1 MKKHPA
7 KIYGLVVG
15 PLLFALVMLFVR
27 PAGMSEEARMVLA
40 STLWIATWWITEA
53 IPIPVTS
60 LLPLVLFPLTNS
72 MKAVDVGKSYGDP
85 IIFLYLGGFII
96 AVAIEK
102 WGLHRRIALNTIL
115 RTGTDSRYIILGFM
129 LATAFISMWISNTA
143 TAVMMLPIGTA
154 IISQLSTDQ
163 SPKEFSK
170 ALMLSI
176 AYAASIGGMATLIGT
191 PTNLVFAGIVRETY
205 QTEITFMQ
213 WMSIG
218 VPVSIILLVISWI
231 YLTRFG
237 FKLEKNSVMGGREEI
252 RNMLRSLGK
261 VTFEEKAVGI
271 VFSLTALCWMLR
283 SVILTKWLPGIDD
296 SVIAI
301 AGAMLLFLIPSRNVR
316 GTMLIDWKAAVNIP
330 WGIILLFGGGLA
342 IASGFQSTGL
352 ASWIGGQLTLLQGIP
367 ALLLI
372 VILISSVTLLSEIA
386 SNVATAAM
394 ILPILVALALAIG
407 IHPYIL
413 MVAATLAAS
422 CGFMLPV
429 ATPPNAVVF
438 SSGYLTIRD
447 MMKAGFWMD
456 IICIVVVSL
465 YVYFF
470 LELLLGSLI
479 GG

>member
-7 KIYGLVVG
+7 KYYGLFVG
-15 PLLFALVMLFVR
+15 PLLFALVMFFVR
-27 PAGMSEEARMVLA
+27 PAGMSDEARMVLA

-72 MKAVDVGKSYGDP
+72 MKVQDVGKSFGDP
-85 IIFLYLGGFII
+85 IIFLYLGGFMI

-115 RTGTDSRYIILGFM
+115 HTGTNSRHIILGFM
-129 LATAFISMWISNTA
+129 IATAFVSMWISNTA
-143 TAVMMLPIGTA
+143 TAVMMLPIGMA
-154 IISQLSTDQ
+154 IISQLSHDQ
-163 SPKEFSK
+163 RPKEFSK

-205 QTEITFMQ
+205 QTEITFLQ
-213 WMSIG
+213 WMVVG
-218 VPVSIILLVISWI
+218 LPVSIVLLVISWI

-237 FKLEKNSVMGGREEI
+237 FKLEGGSVLGGREEI
-252 RNMLRSLGK
+252 RGMLRSLGK
-261 VTFEEKAVGI
+261 ISFEEKVVGI
-271 VFSLTALCWMLR
+271 VFSVTALCWMLR
-283 SVILTKWLPGIDD
+283 SFILTKLIPGIDD

-301 AGAMLLFLIPSRNVR
+301 AAAMLLFVIPSRSMK
-316 GTMLIDWKAAVNIP
+316 GTKLIDWKDAANIP

-342 IASGFQSTGL
+342 IASGFQSSGL
-352 ASWIGGQLTLLQGIP
+352 ANWIGNQMTLMQGIP
-367 ALLLI
+367 LLVLI
-372 VILISSVTLLSEIA
+372 AILVASVTLLSEIA

-394 ILPILVALALAIG
+394 ILPILVALAAAIG

-438 SSGYLTIRD
+438 GSGYLSIRD
-447 MMKAGFWMD
+447 MMKAGVWMD
-456 IICIVVVSL
+456 VICITVLSL
-465 YVYFF
+465 FVYFF
-470 LELLLGSLI
+470 LDKLWGSLI
-479 GG
+479 